1 MMKQKLTMHRRATGL
16 LLAAAAL
23 PFTPAF
29 AQDTTTTQPPVVDV
43 SPPPVTTPA
52 PEETVTPTQPTP
64 TTTTAPTP
72 TVSSPPP
79 TISTTRPVTT
89 AAPTVAPV
97 EEAAPARRT
106 TRAATRTTTTRTRA
120 SAPAA
125 APAAPAPVA
134 ETVATPDAAAPIAA
148 APPET
153 LPAPEALPVDT
164 ATAPAEPVAARN
176 IPWMLLGVVAVLLAG
191 LIAFFAFR
199 RRRTRDEVYDD
210 YREEAVYEQP
220 VAEPVAEPAMAA
232 PLATTDADE
241 AAYAAPVAA
250 TAAAAAAVE
259 EGEPQIEFEMRP
271 RRAGVGEDDAKVEFA
286 LGVVNRGN
294 APARDVRVSAWML
307 GAGSPN
313 QSEAERA
320 LIDHVDIGAGEDAN
334 VEASVAL
341 PRSGLSE
348 DAILPVVVTEARY
361 TRPDGSEGLT
371 TASYAVGVPDG
382 EEMMHFDVENPSGL
396 HDGVVARPVDELE
409 RA

>member
-29 AQDTTTTQPPVVDV
+29 AQDATTQPPVVDV

-52 PEETVTPTQPTP
+52 PEETVTPSQPTP
-64 TTTTAPTP
+64 TATT
-72 TVSSPPP
+72 PPP
-79 TISTTRPVTT
+79 TIVAPPPTVSTTRTVTT
-89 AAPTVAPV
+89 TRPTVAPV

-106 TRAATRTTTTRTRA
+106 TGATTRRSTSQARS

-125 APAAPAPVA
+125 AAAAPAV
-134 ETVATPDAAAPIAA
+134 ETVAAPDAAAPVAA

-153 LPAPEALPVDT
+153 IPAPETLPVET
-164 ATAPAEPVAARN
+164 LTEPAETAASGL
-176 IPWMLLGVVAVLLAG
+176 PWPLLGLAAVLLAG

-220 VAEPVAEPAMAA
+220 VAAPVAEPAMAA

-241 AAYAAPVAA
+241 AAYAAPAAA

-286 LGVVNRGN
+286 LGVVNTGN

-307 GAGSPN
+307 GAGSPGR
-313 QSEAERA
+313 SEAESA
-320 LIDHVDIGAGEDAN
+320 LIDHVDIEAGEDAN
-334 VEASVAL
+334 VEATVRLA
-341 PRSGLSE
+341 RSGLSE

-361 TRPDGSEGLT
+361 RLPDGSEGRT

-396 HDGVVARPVDELE
+396 HEGVVAREVDELE
-409 RA
+409 RT

>member
-29 AQDTTTTQPPVVDV
+29 AQDATTQPPVVDV

-52 PEETVTPTQPTP
+52 PEETVTPAQPTP
-64 TTTTAPTP
+64 TVTT
-72 TVSSPPP
+72 PPP
-79 TISTTRPVTT
+79 TIVAPPPTVSTTRTVTT
-89 AAPTVAPV
+89 SRPTIAPV
-97 EEAAPARRT
+97 DEAAPARRT
-106 TRAATRTTTTRTRA
+106 TSATTRRSTTQARSRAPAPAA

-125 APAAPAPVA
+125 
-134 ETVATPDAAAPIAA
+134 ETVAAPDGAAPVAA

-153 LPAPEALPVDT
+153 IPAPETLPVET
-164 ATAPAEPVAARN
+164 PAEPASTAATGV
-176 IPWMLLGVVAVLLAG
+176 PWPLLGLAAVLLAG

-220 VAEPVAEPAMAA
+220 VSPVAEPPLAM
-232 PLATTDADE
+232 PLATTDADV
-241 AAYAAPVAA
+241 AAYAAPAAA
-250 TAAAAAAVE
+250 TAAAAAVAE
-259 EGEPQIEFEMRP
+259 EGEPHIEFEMRP

-286 LGVVNRGN
+286 LGVVNTGN

-307 GAGSPN
+307 GAGSPGR
-313 QSEAERA
+313 SEAESA
-320 LIDHVDIGAGEDAN
+320 LIDHVDIDAGEDAN
-334 VEASVAL
+334 VEATVRL

-361 TRPDGSEGLT
+361 RLPDGSEGRT

-396 HDGVVARPVDELE
+396 HDGVVAREVDELE
-409 RA
+409 RT

>member
-1 MMKQKLTMHRRATGL
+1 MHRRATGL

-29 AQDTTTTQPPVVDV
+29 AQDATTQPPVVDV
-43 SPPPVTTPA
+43 SPPPVATPA
-52 PEETVTPTQPTP
+52 PEETVTTTQPTP
-64 TTTTAPTP
+64 TVTAPPP
-72 TVSSPPP
+72 TVSTTRTITTPPP
-79 TISTTRPVTT
+79 TI
-89 AAPTVAPV
+89 APV

-106 TRAATRTTTTRTRA
+106 TSATTRRSTTQARS
-120 SAPAA
+120 SAP

-134 ETVATPDAAAPIAA
+134 ETVAAPDAAAPVAA

-153 LPAPEALPVDT
+153 IPAPETLPVET
-164 ATAPAEPVAARN
+164 LTEPAETAASDL
-176 IPWMLLGVVAVLLAG
+176 PWPLLGLAAVLLAG

-220 VAEPVAEPAMAA
+220 VAPVAEPALAM
-232 PLATTDADE
+232 PLATTGADE
-241 AAYAAPVAA
+241 AAYAAPAAA
-250 TAAAAAAVE
+250 TAAAAAVAE

-286 LGVVNRGN
+286 LGVVNTGN

-307 GAGSPN
+307 GAGSPRA
-313 QSEAERA
+313 SEAESA
-320 LIDHVDIGAGEDAN
+320 LIDHVDIEAGEDAN
-334 VEASVAL
+334 VEATVRL

-348 DAILPVVVTEARY
+348 DAILPVVVTEALYRL
-361 TRPDGSEGLT
+361 PDGSEGRT

-396 HDGVVARPVDELE
+396 HDGVVAREVDELE
-409 RA
+409 RT